1 MKKLITLA
9 IALAMLAT
17 MILPV
22 TASAAE
28 TGIVSITTGSQ
39 TISVGLTPDTWATG
53 AIVAGTPN
61 TTFNS
66 AKQGYFT
73 ITNEGSVTENFMI
86 KGTNATGSSVTWTL
100 VTTPDAVDEYSLG
113 FGQAEGSGTYTECT
127 DYTEFGTTDVS
138 LTTGLTVSS
147 TYKFDLAL
155 TAFTGS
161 NVNQMMAATVT
172 ITAVA
177 P

>member
-1 MKKLITLA
+1 MKKLITIA

-22 TASAAE
+22 TAMAAE

-39 TISVGLTPDTWATG
+39 TLSVGLTPTSWATG
-53 AIVAGTPN
+53 AIVAGTPK

-66 AKQGYFT
+66 ANQGYFT
-73 ITNEGSVTENFMI
+73 ITNDGSVTENFLI
-86 KGTNATGSSVTWTL
+86 KGSNADGSSVTWTL
-100 VTTPDAVDEYSLG
+100 ETSPDAANEYSLG
-113 FGQAEGSGTYTECT
+113 FGQTTGSGTYTECA
-127 DYTEFGTTDVS
+127 DYTEFGTSDVS

-161 NVNQMMAATVT
+161 NVAQVMSATVT

>member
-17 MILPV
+17 MILPI
-22 TASAAE
+22 TALAAE
-28 TGIVSITTGSQ
+28 TGMVSITTGSQ
-39 TISVGLTPDTWATG
+39 TLSVGLTPGTWATG
-53 AIVAGTPN
+53 AIIAGTPK

-66 AKQGYFT
+66 ANQGYFE
-73 ITNEGSVTENFMI
+73 ITSDGSVTENFMI
-86 KGTNATGSSVTWTL
+86 KGTNATGSSVIWTL
-100 VTTPDAVDEYSLG
+100 VTTPDAVNEYSLG
-113 FGQAEGSGTYTECT
+113 FGQAEGSGTYTECS
-127 DYTEFGTTDVS
+127 DYTEFGTSDVS

-147 TYKFDLAL
+147 KYKFDLAL
-155 TAFTGS
+155 TAYTGS
-161 NVNQMMAATVT
+161 NVNQMMSATVT

>member
-1 MKKLITLA
+1 MKKLITIA

-17 MILPV
+17 MILPLS
-22 TASAAE
+22 ALAAE

-53 AIVAGTPN
+53 AIVAGTPK
-61 TTFNS
+61 TTFNEEN
-66 AKQGYFT
+66 QGYFT
-73 ITNEGSVTENFMI
+73 ITNEGSVTEDFSI

-100 VTTPDAVDEYSLG
+100 VTAPDATDEYSLG
-113 FGQAEGSGTYTECT
+113 FGQATGVGPYTQCAE
-127 DYTEFGTTDVS
+127 YTEFDTSDVP

-161 NVNQMMAATVT
+161 NVNQMMSATVT

-177 P
+177 Q